1 RRPVAAGAAAPPER
15 ARGLAHRSGADR
27 EAGRHRRLLVGGA
40 RTVPQAGGAA
50 ASRAGRA
57 RVEGGDDVERAAGR
71 GQEPHRG
78 QHRPHAQRVLPAQ
91 GAAHRRR
98 SAPADDPADLRDPAG
113 RRPQRDPEVERR
125 HPDDGDADHRTAVR
139 AAGRTAGLGSDQRPD
154 LAADAARAGAR
165 GAAVRLGAG
174 GYAAAGAAAGRGA
187 AHQLRGRRA
196 AHRPLRQGAVFA
208 GAPHGGRGD
217 ARTHPRGDHER
228 GRPGARSERRR
239 LLRLLRLRLRRHAGQ
254 EVGAMAKGLIQ
265 AAHWRLSTLIVSE
278 TALIA
283 AAISLTAYARLAP
296 EHWIFTAA
304 DIVPK
309 ALLAT
314 CVCQLCLY
322 YSDLYDDPRAGGDN
336 SALLIRTLQAL
347 GMTLLVL
354 AFLYGM
360 FPALTIGRGVIGP
373 GVTFAAAALIAW
385 RIAFGWVQREC
396 GPRER
401 LLMVGM
407 SPSALPLARELR
419 QREELGIE
427 IVGYVDV
434 TPQSSPSGL
443 LPLLGTIEDVP
454 AIVRARQVDR
464 VVVSLADARGKLP
477 MDKLLEMKLG
487 GMRFD

>member
-1 RRPVAAGAAAPPER
+1 
-15 ARGLAHRSGADR
+15 
-27 EAGRHRRLLVGGA
+27 
-40 RTVPQAGGAA
+40 
-50 ASRAGRA
+50 
-57 RVEGGDDVERAAGR
+57 
-71 GQEPHRG
+71 
-78 QHRPHAQRVLPAQ
+78 
-91 GAAHRRR
+91 
-98 SAPADDPADLRDPAG
+98 
-113 RRPQRDPEVERR
+113 
-125 HPDDGDADHRTAVR
+125 
-139 AAGRTAGLGSDQRPD
+139 
-154 LAADAARAGAR
+154 
-165 GAAVRLGAG
+165 
-174 GYAAAGAAAGRGA
+174 
-187 AHQLRGRRA
+187 
-196 AHRPLRQGAVFA
+196 
-208 GAPHGGRGD
+208 
-217 ARTHPRGDHER
+217 
-228 GRPGARSERRR
+228 
-239 LLRLLRLRLRRHAGQ
+239 
-254 EVGAMAKGLIQ
+254 MAKGLIQ

-278 TALIA
+278 TAVIA

-354 AFLYGM
+354 ALLYGM

-385 RIAFGWVQREC
+385 RIAFGWLTRQV

-401 LLMVGM
+401 LLLVGTN
-407 SPSALPLARELR
+407 PSALALARELR
-419 QREELGIE
+419 QREELGVE

-434 TPQSSPSGL
+434 ESQASPSGL

-454 AIVRARQVDR
+454 PIVRARQVDR

-477 MDKLLEMKLG
+477 MDKLLEMKLAG
-487 GMRFD
+487 VRFDHFASVYEEHTGKIAVENLRPSWLIFSAGFAKSRVFTAVKRLMDVVLSGIGLIVAGPIILALAAAVRLTSPGAAFYSQRRVGRQGRVFEVHKLRSMCANAEKDTGPVWAGGASDMRVTKLGRIMRRTRLDELPQLWNIFIGEMSLVGPRPERPEFVQQLSKEIPFYGQRHIVKPGLTGWAQVRYTYGASLEDAMEKLQYDLFYIKHMSVKLDLFIIIETVKTVLLRRGV

>member
-1 RRPVAAGAAAPPER
+1 
-15 ARGLAHRSGADR
+15 
-27 EAGRHRRLLVGGA
+27 
-40 RTVPQAGGAA
+40 
-50 ASRAGRA
+50 
-57 RVEGGDDVERAAGR
+57 
-71 GQEPHRG
+71 
-78 QHRPHAQRVLPAQ
+78 
-91 GAAHRRR
+91 
-98 SAPADDPADLRDPAG
+98 
-113 RRPQRDPEVERR
+113 
-125 HPDDGDADHRTAVR
+125 
-139 AAGRTAGLGSDQRPD
+139 
-154 LAADAARAGAR
+154 
-165 GAAVRLGAG
+165 
-174 GYAAAGAAAGRGA
+174 
-187 AHQLRGRRA
+187 
-196 AHRPLRQGAVFA
+196 
-208 GAPHGGRGD
+208 
-217 ARTHPRGDHER
+217 
-228 GRPGARSERRR
+228 
-239 LLRLLRLRLRRHAGQ
+239 
-254 EVGAMAKGLIQ
+254 MAKGLIQ

-283 AAISLTAYARLAP
+283 TAISATAYARFGPDGWPFA
-296 EHWIFTAA
+296 AA

-354 AFLYGM
+354 ALIYGM

-385 RIAFGWVQREC
+385 RIAFGWLTRQV

-401 LLMVGM
+401 LLIVGM
-407 SPSALPLARELR
+407 NPTALALARELR

-434 TPQSSPSGL
+434 TAQSSPSGL
-443 LPLLGTIEDVP
+443 LALLGTIEDVP

-477 MDKLLEMKLG
+477 MDMLLEMKLAG
-487 GMRFD
+487 VRFDHFASVYEEHTGKIAVENLRPSWLIFSAGFTKSRLSSAAKRAMDVVGSAIGMVLAGPIILLLAAAVRLTSPGAPFYSQRRVGREGRVFSVHKLRSMCANAEKDTGPVWAGGANDMRVTRLGRLMRGHGSTSCRSSGTSSSAR

>member
-1 RRPVAAGAAAPPER
+1 
-15 ARGLAHRSGADR
+15 
-27 EAGRHRRLLVGGA
+27 
-40 RTVPQAGGAA
+40 
-50 ASRAGRA
+50 
-57 RVEGGDDVERAAGR
+57 
-71 GQEPHRG
+71 
-78 QHRPHAQRVLPAQ
+78 
-91 GAAHRRR
+91 
-98 SAPADDPADLRDPAG
+98 
-113 RRPQRDPEVERR
+113 
-125 HPDDGDADHRTAVR
+125 
-139 AAGRTAGLGSDQRPD
+139 
-154 LAADAARAGAR
+154 
-165 GAAVRLGAG
+165 
-174 GYAAAGAAAGRGA
+174 
-187 AHQLRGRRA
+187 
-196 AHRPLRQGAVFA
+196 
-208 GAPHGGRGD
+208 
-217 ARTHPRGDHER
+217 
-228 GRPGARSERRR
+228 
-239 LLRLLRLRLRRHAGQ
+239 
-254 EVGAMAKGLIQ
+254 MAKGLIQ

-354 AFLYGM
+354 AFLYGT

-385 RIAFGWVQREC
+385 RIAFGWVTRQV

-401 LLMVGM
+401 LLIVGM
-407 SPSALPLARELR
+407 SPSALALARELR

-487 GMRFD
+487 GMRFDHFASVYEEHTGKIAVENLRPSWLIFSAGFAKSRVFTAVKRAMDVGLSGIGLIVAGPIILALAAAVRLTSPGPAFYSQRRVGRQGRVFEVHKLRSMCANAEKDTGPVWAGGANDMRVTTLGRIMRRTRLDELPQLWNIFIGEMSLVGPRPERPEFVQSLSKEIPFYGQRHIVKPGLTGWAQVRYTYGASLEDAMEKLQYDLFYIKHMSVKLDLFIIIETVKTVLLRRGQ